1 MRIVDALATYIQN
14 HSTVVITDVDTFYTD
29 ASERFMLLQD
39 PAQAVESRYMDGS
52 RVGQFAYS
60 MYAKSLN
67 AQTAVSD
74 LYELEKLLDLP
85 HGLQLESGIQIVK
98 NVLIT
103 SAHFVTKTD
112 KNEKIYTS
120 SFLLDYYM
128 EG

>member
-14 HSTVVITDVDTFYTD
+14 NSTVVITDVDTFY
-29 ASERFMLLQD
+29 SEDSARFMLRQD
-39 PAQAVESRYMDGS
+39 PGTAVETRYMDGS

-67 AQTAVSD
+67 AQTAVAD

-98 NVLIT
+98 NVLVT

>member
-1 MRIVDALATYIQN
+1 MRIVDALATYIQQ
-14 HSTVVITDVDTFYTD
+14 HSTVTITDVDTFYTD
-29 ASERFMLLQD
+29 ASERFMLRQD
-39 PAQAVESRYMDGS
+39 PGTAVETRYMDGS

-60 MYAKSLN
+60 MYAKDLN
-67 AQTAVSD
+67 AQTAVAD

-85 HGLQLESGIQIVK
+85 HGLALEVGIQIVK

-120 SFLLDYYM
+120 RFLLDYYM